1 MNLPAT
7 SNGSTSGSIVAAA
20 SCICAS
26 AFAVSVSEAGSGTS
40 YRRAISVISWST
52 GPSWISFSE
61 TPRLRA
67 ISAPSSS
74 WNASTSRSVRLIAP
88 VSISVTSVRNPTSC
102 CQNAISS
109 SIMCSRRSG
118 PTSPIIPRSRK

>member
-40 YRRAISVISWST
+40 YRSAISVISWST
-52 GPSWISFSE
+52 GPSWISFSDDAAVAGHQRAE
-61 TPRLRA
+61 LLLERLDVQVA
-67 ISAPSSS
+67 
-74 WNASTSRSVRLIAP
+74 
-88 VSISVTSVRNPTSC
+88 C
-102 CQNAISS
+102 
-109 SIMCSRRSG
+109 G
-118 PTSPIIPRSRK
+118 